1 MKKTGVFYGSST
13 GTCEDIAG
21 RIAVRLGVDSADVHN
36 VADLT
41 ADMISGYDVLVLGSS
56 TWGCGE
62 LQDDWYDALE
72 LLRKTGLQG
81 KTVALF
87 GCGDSESYGD
97 TFCDALGAL
106 YEGLKDSGC
115 TFAGGGVSVDGY
127 TFESST
133 AVVDGCFVGLAI
145 DDVNESDLTD
155 GRIGA
160 WAEAVK
166 AEIG

>member
-41 ADMISGYDVLVLGSS
+41 ADMIAGYDVLVLGSS

-81 KTVALF
+81 KTVAAIR
-87 GCGDSESYGD
+87 SRTATRSA
-97 TFCDALGAL
+97 TPWAL
-106 YEGLKDSGC
+106 C
-115 TFAGGGVSVDGY
+115 MRV
-127 TFESST
+127 
-133 AVVDGCFVGLAI
+133 
-145 DDVNESDLTD
+145 
-155 GRIGA
+155 
-160 WAEAVK
+160 
-166 AEIG
+166 

>member
-41 ADMISGYDVLVLGSS
+41 ADMIAGYDVLVLGSS

-81 KTVALF
+81 KSVAAIR
-87 GCGDSESYGD
+87 SRTATRSA
-97 TFCDALGAL
+97 TPWAL
-106 YEGLKDSGC
+106 C
-115 TFAGGGVSVDGY
+115 MRV
-127 TFESST
+127 
-133 AVVDGCFVGLAI
+133 
-145 DDVNESDLTD
+145 
-155 GRIGA
+155 
-160 WAEAVK
+160 
-166 AEIG
+166 